1 MKNKIV
7 IAVLCLFFQFSF
19 GQSLTRIP
27 LYGQVVNDSIK
38 VENGIVF
45 NVNSKTG
52 TVINSQGFFT
62 ILAKVNDTLV
72 FSSLA
77 FKSKKIKLTQKEFSS
92 TPLRVKLGILTKQ
105 LVEVVVHAKRTLHP
119 IEEGNSQKYV
129 DMQFFDDEKSSP
141 KNTAMPASGG
151 VQNGMNFVR
160 MYQDVLKILK
170 KNNPERADFISPM
183 GFTEVVMKRVS
194 YDFFTHTL
202 HLKDDEIGLFLIF
215 CENDSQSKILYK
227 PESQFELIDFL
238 ITKNKE
244 FKRITTFE
252 NGK

>member
-19 GQSLTRIP
+19 GQTLTRIP

-52 TVINSQGFFT
+52 TIISSQGFFT
-62 ILAKVNDTLV
+62 ILAKVNDSLV

-77 FKSKKIKLTQKEFSS
+77 FKSKKIKLVQKDFTFS
-92 TPLRVKLGILTKQ
+92 PLRVKLEILTKQ
-105 LVEVVVHAKRTLHP
+105 LVEVVVYAKKTIHP
-119 IEEGNSQKYV
+119 IGEGNTQKYV
-129 DMQFFDDEKSSP
+129 DMHFFDDEKSSP

-151 VQNGMNFVR
+151 VQNGMDFVR
-160 MYQDVLKILK
+160 MYKEVLKILK
-170 KNNPERADFISPM
+170 KNNPKRADFISPL
-183 GFTEVVMKRVS
+183 GFTEVAMKRVS

-202 HLKDDEIGLFLIF
+202 HLKDDEIGLFLVF
-215 CENDSQSKILYK
+215 CENDSKSKTLHK

-238 ITKNKE
+238 ITKNRA
-244 FKRITTFE
+244 FQTITTFE